1 MIKLK
6 KTSILKKKKKL
17 IKKSRKPS
25 KPKQRSQ
32 IHNLLNPRY
41 WLNQVLFTK
50 KGMNPLG
57 TQEECPALWKHTCVR
72 VDFGKRDCQED
83 EHNFVYN

>member
-6 KTSILKKKKKL
+6 KTSILKKKKKP
-17 IKKSRKPS
+17 IKKSS

-41 WLNQVLFTK
+41 WLNKFYLQRR
-50 KGMNPLG
+50 G
-57 TQEECPALWKHTCVR
+57 
-72 VDFGKRDCQED
+72 
-83 EHNFVYN
+83 